1 MAAVRNSHNEPA
13 IISLFCT
20 NGAGTLVRG
29 DGDWLGLSSGG
40 AGRGR
45 IVLAL
50 KPPQLATFPFPRHSL
65 HRSG

>member
-13 IISLFCT
+13 IISLSCT
-20 NGAGTLVRG
+20 NGAGTLVLG

-50 KPPQLATFPFPRHSL
+50 KPP
-65 HRSG
+65 